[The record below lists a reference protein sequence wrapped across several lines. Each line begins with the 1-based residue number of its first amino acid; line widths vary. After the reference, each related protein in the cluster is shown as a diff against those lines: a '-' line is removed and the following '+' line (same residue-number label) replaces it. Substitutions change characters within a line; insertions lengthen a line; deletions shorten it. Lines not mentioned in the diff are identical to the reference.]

1 MTERDFWKNDNLR
14 KHELNTKTNKN
25 VYVKNYVTST
35 AKRRKRKIDGFR
47 KRLMIPKSE
56 FPECPE
62 HEIKSKIGNILENKK
77 YTWRVFC

>member
-35 AKRRKRKIDGFR
+35 AIKRCRAENKRRKRKIDGFR

-62 HEIKSKIGNILENKK
+62 HEIK
-77 YTWRVFC
+77 